1 MFYNL
6 TENKFTDSLPNVNL
20 TDFLRVKRCSQAG
33 RETIVLISFGEEDTC
48 LHNESENEKEAVKLF
63 KAQDESFKKHLDFF
77 AD

>member
-20 TDFLRVKRCSQAG
+20 TDFLRVERCSEAG

-48 LHNESENEKEAVKLF
+48 LHNESESEEEAVKLF
-63 KAQDESFKKHLDFF
+63 KEGDESFKNHLDFF
-77 AD
+77 TC